1 MIRAAASAAKWE
13 RRFLRARVPSAL
25 AAGGSLCAGAAHP
38 ALASCG
44 QALFF
49 EAPHELLSAT
59 PRSRALMKLEGLG
72 VRALRVELHWR
83 DVAPAA
89 NASRRPGAP
98 GARRHDGARA
108 GSPAARRQL
117 QDAGACAD

>member
-59 PRSRALMKLEGLG
+59 PRSRALSSPFG
-72 VRALRVELHWR
+72 VTIAHGGVLPNINPVLLPKKT
-83 DVAPAA
+83 ASAA
-89 NASRRPGAP
+89 AKESKEKK
-98 GARRHDGARA
+98 
-108 GSPAARRQL
+108 SPRKAATKSPKKAA
-117 QDAGACAD
+117 DA